1 MKQIILL
8 GATGSIGMQS
18 IDVVLQ
24 HQDMFHIVG
33 ISCGKN
39 ISKLKEILSMI
50 QVEHVCVQLK
60 EDYIQLQKEY
70 PHIHFYYGDEGI
82 LQLLDL
88 PLGDIVINSIVGFAG
103 LAPTLKTIQT
113 KRVLALANKE
123 SLVVGGEL
131 VKKELEVYDGVMY
144 PIDSEHSAIFQ
155 ALQGNKKEEI
165 HKLVITASGGS
176 FRNKTR
182 EELKDVSVEDALN
195 HPNWSMGNR
204 ITIDSATMM
213 NKGFEVIEAH
223 YLFDIDFERIEV
235 LMNTE
240 SIIHSMIHYV
250 DHSFMAQ
257 LGTAD
262 MRLPIQYAIA
272 YPQRLPLQSDEILD
286 LAKIGTLHFKEVS
299 FERYPLLALAY
310 EVGKRKGNSGA
321 VVNAADEVCV
331 ELFIEGKISFLEIES
346 IIQKSLDEIP
356 YIAQPTYEDLYNSD
370 IKTRAYVY
378 NLVNKGA

>member
-1 MKQIILL
+1 MKHIILL

-24 HQDMFHIVG
+24 HSDKFKIVA

-39 ISKLKEILSMI
+39 IIKLKEILTMI
-50 QVEHVCVQLK
+50 EVKHVCVQLEK
-60 EDYIQLQKEY
+60 DYIALQKEY
-70 PHIHFYYGDEGI
+70 PNIHFYFGEQGI
-82 LQLLDL
+82 LDLLDV
-88 PLGDIVINSIVGFAG
+88 PHVDIVINAVVGFAG
-103 LAPTLKTIQT
+103 LAPSLKAIET

-131 VKKELEVYDGVMY
+131 VKDALAKYDGKMY

-165 HKLVITASGGS
+165 YKLVITASGGS
-176 FRNKTR
+176 FRDKTR

-195 HPNWSMGNR
+195 HPNWNMGNR

-223 YLFDIDFERIEV
+223 YLFDIEFERIDV

-272 YPQRLPLQSDEILD
+272 YPDRLPLQSDEILD

-331 ELFIEGKISFLEIES
+331 ELFIEGKISFLDIET
-346 IIQKSLDEIP
+346 IIQQSLQEMP
-356 YIAQPTYEDLYNSD
+356 YIAHPTYEDLYNSD
-370 IKTRAYVY
+370 INTRAYVY